1 VTNPSDKTGDQ
12 RQDLPNLTTRILI
25 RKHLAP
31 QQALP
36 GLHVIAQHQLF
47 WVPMHVHLLV
57 YPLGNGVA
65 VQGRALKARALAEAA
80 PPEVAAASA
89 VTL

>member
-1 VTNPSDKTGDQ
+1 MPQLETSDQ
-12 RQDLPNLTTRILI
+12 QDHDSLI
-25 RKHLAP
+25 RFRRP
-31 QQALP
+31 QSLD
-36 GLHVIAQHQLF
+36 LHMIPQHQLLG
-47 WVPMHVHLLV
+47 VRMEVHLLV
-57 YPLGNGVA
+57 NPVGNRIA